1 MIQMEYKEIIRIL
14 IRRWWLIVL
23 PVVLSAVISIP
34 DLMRDGAGLS
44 GGFTTQIRYS
54 AAQKLNLPERE
65 GDYTDIWR
73 ASEYTVHAMTDWARS
88 SSFRHE
94 IASILGDAQD
104 ALHGLQIAAD
114 NVRSVGV
121 VYMSHPNGEALGAI
135 ADAAV
140 LVLNSRTQRY
150 FPQLEGDA
158 AQVTILD
165 QPAIVAA
172 PPALPSRFAPFVR
185 LGVALLIG
193 LAIAVFAEFVDPTI
207 YHQDDLRR
215 LGLPLLGSIPKER
228 A

>member
-34 DLMRDGAGLS
+34 DLLRDGAGVS

-54 AAQKLNLPERE
+54 AAQKLNIPERE

-94 IASILGDAQD
+94 IAGILGDAQD

-121 VYMSHPNGEALGAI
+121 VYMSHPNGESLGAI

-140 LVLNSRTQRY
+140 LVLNSRSQRY

-193 LAIAVFAEFVDPTI
+193 LAIAVFAEFVDPTV

>member
-1 MIQMEYKEIIRIL
+1 MEYQELVRIL
-14 IRRWWLIVL
+14 IRRWWLIAL
-23 PVVLSAVISIP
+23 PVVLSAVISVP
-34 DLMRDGAGLS
+34 DLLRDGTAVS
-44 GGFTTQIRYS
+44 GGFNTQIRYS
-54 AAQKLNLPERE
+54 AAQQLNISDRE

-94 IASILGDAQD
+94 IASILGDAQAAVD
-104 ALHGLQIAAD
+104 GLQIAAD

-121 VYMSHPNGEALGAI
+121 VYMSHPNGESLGAI

-140 LVLNSRTQRY
+140 LVLNSRSQRY
-150 FPQLEGDA
+150 FPQLEGEA

-185 LGVALLIG
+185 LAVALLIG
-193 LAIAVFAEFVDPTI
+193 LAIAVFAEFVDPTV

-215 LGLPLLGSIPKER
+215 MGMPLIGSIPKER
-228 A
+228 V

>member
-1 MIQMEYKEIIRIL
+1 MIHMEYREIIRIL

-34 DLMRDGAGLS
+34 DLLQDGASVS

-54 AAQKLNLPERE
+54 AAQQLNLPDRD

-73 ASEYTVHAMTDWARS
+73 ASEYTVHALTDWARS

-94 IASILGDAQD
+94 IANILGDAQAAID
-104 ALHGLQIAAD
+104 GLHIAAD

-121 VYMSHPNGEALGAI
+121 IYMSHFNGESLGAI
-135 ADAAV
+135 ADAA
-140 LVLNSRTQRY
+140 LEVLNSRSQRY
-150 FPQLEGDA
+150 FPQLEGEA

-165 QPAIVAA
+165 QPAIVAS

-185 LGVALLIG
+185 LAVALLIG
-193 LAIAVFAEFVDPTI
+193 LAIAVFAEFADPTV

-215 LGLPLLGSIPKER
+215 LGMPLIGSIPKER

>member
-1 MIQMEYKEIIRIL
+1 MEYREIIRIVL
-14 IRRWWLIVL
+14 RRWWLIVL

-34 DLMRDGAGLS
+34 ELLRDGASVS

-54 AAQKLNLPERE
+54 AAQKLDISERE
-65 GDYTDIWR
+65 SDYTDIWV
-73 ASEYTVHAMTDWARS
+73 ASEYTVHALKDWAHS

-94 IASILGDAQD
+94 ISS
-104 ALHGLQIAAD
+104 ALADSAATLDSLHIAAN

-121 VYMSHPNGEALGAI
+121 VYLSHPNHDALSAI

-140 LVLNSRTQRY
+140 LVLSSRSQNY
-150 FPQLEGDA
+150 FPQMGGETT
-158 AQVTILD
+158 QVTILE
-165 QPAIVAA
+165 QPAIAA
-172 PPALPSRFAPFVR
+172 SPPALPSRLAPVVR
-185 LGVALLIG
+185 LGVAFLIG
-193 LAIAVFAEFVDPTI
+193 LAIAIFAEYIDPTI